1 MEQFIADV
9 RNYLDQYSTELIT
22 HPVENYL
29 KLLTLISRGI
39 KLMREAETD
48 EAAIKIGT
56 YLKALEVPDHVLLAL
71 IEELMWKG
79 RFRGGEHVQ
88 TEEDNSFL
96 S

>member
-9 RNYLDQYSTELIT
+9 RAFLNELSTELVV

-29 KLLTLISRGI
+29 RLLALISRGI
-39 KLMREAETD
+39 RLMREAESD
-48 EAAIKIGT
+48 QDALRLGA

-79 RFRGGEHVQ
+79 RFRG
-88 TEEDNSFL
+88 EEDVQAEENDSFL

>member
-9 RNYLDQYSTELIT
+9 RAYLDEYSTELIT

-29 KLLTLISRGI
+29 RLLSLISRGI

-79 RFRGGEHVQ
+79 RFGGDEYVQ
-88 TEEDNSFL
+88 VEENDSFL